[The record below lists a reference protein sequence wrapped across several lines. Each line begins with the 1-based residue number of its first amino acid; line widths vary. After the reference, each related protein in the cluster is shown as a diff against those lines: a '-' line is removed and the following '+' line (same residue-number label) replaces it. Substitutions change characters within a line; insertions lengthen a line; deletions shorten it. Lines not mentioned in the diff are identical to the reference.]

1 MLNKIVELGISRT
14 EALEL
19 IKVSE
24 DIEKD
29 YQKLVDGVPIQYLIG
44 YVDFYGNKINVNKN
58 VLIPRYETELL
69 VDKTISLINEKFDS
83 KVSIL
88 DLCTGSGCI
97 GISLYKSVNCDVTI
111 SDVSIDALEV
121 AKTNIFINDV
131 NINCIHSDL
140 FDNINGTFDVIISN
154 PPYISNN
161 IEVMDIV
168 DKNEPDIALYAP
180 DNGLYFYEKIL
191 SDCRKYLNNKFIIAF
206 EIGYEQGESIK
217 KIANKYFSD
226 SKVIVEK
233 DYSLKDR
240 FLFIIS
246 E

>member
-1 MLNKIVELGISRT
+1 MLNKIIELGISRT

-19 IKVSE
+19 IKVSK

-44 YVDFYGNKINVNKN
+44 YVDFYGNKINVNNN

-69 VDKTISLINEKFDS
+69 VDKTINLVKKIFNK

-97 GISLYKSVNCDVTI
+97 GISLYKNIDSDITVSDI
-111 SDVSIDALEV
+111 SSDALEV
-121 AKTNIFINDV
+121 AKTNIFINNV
-131 NINCIHSDL
+131 NIKCVCSDL

-154 PPYISNN
+154 PPYISDK

-168 DKNEPDIALYAP
+168 DKNEPNIALYAP
-180 DNGLYFYEKIL
+180 HNGLYFYEKIL
-191 SDCRKYLNNKFIIAF
+191 SECKKYLNDKFIIAF
-206 EIGYEQGESIK
+206 EIGYEQGESVK
-217 KIANKYFSD
+217 QIANKYFND

-240 FLFIIS
+240 FLFIVS

>member
-29 YQKLVDGVPIQYLIG
+29 YQKLVEGIPIQYLIG

-69 VDKTISLINEKFDS
+69 VDKTISLIKEKFDS

-168 DKNEPDIALYAP
+168 DKNEPNIALYAP